1 MKRLVGSTAIALV
14 ALTGCTSGNKD
25 ATPPGPSP
33 SASSRASAT
42 SGTCTLATA
51 RSRPQVLVSSSG
63 FDTTCVKAAVG
74 KQFFFVN
81 NGDKAQSLKTSEG
94 APESFQVDLPKK
106 TSTYARAFKKKGTYV
121 IEQAG
126 GKTPLTLVVR

>member
-1 MKRLVGSTAIALV
+1 MKRLVGSTVVALV

-25 ATPPGPSP
+25 AAPPGPSP
-33 SASSRASAT
+33 SASGASTT
-42 SGTCTLATA
+42 SGACTPATA
-51 RSRPQVLVSSSG
+51 KSAPQVLVSTSS

-81 NGDKAQSLKTSEG
+81 NSDKAQSLKTAKG
-94 APESFQVDLPKK
+94 APERFQVDLPKR